1 MSFVPICCFCYAFIV
16 HETGIFYI
24 FVSKTVQMKV
34 NRSSRSNLRFLYG
47 SVFFFAVLIFTMV
60 LFVYYAMGEAS
71 KSVSSKM
78 FVYNIHISGSHGGAG
93 CDVLLDD
100 SLLFSSPAV
109 NTDTLLMVNRYYVND
124 TVIENGKRIV
134 REITYFSPESVLK
147 VIGGASNDTLSIK
160 VGNKPIS

>member
-1 MSFVPICCFCYAFIV
+1 
-16 HETGIFYI
+16 
-24 FVSKTVQMKV
+24 MKV

-71 KSVSSKM
+71 KNVESKM
-78 FVYNIHISGSHGGAG
+78 FVYNILVTVDGGGAG

-109 NTDTLLMVNRYYVND
+109 NTDTLLMVNRYYAND

-160 VGNKPIS
+160 VGNNSNIGIYINGDRVEAVLNE